1 MVSLFDAAI
10 GHLPFFMASLRQS
23 CNAITRDNAHGARG
37 GEQLLASRTAAD
49 RTLQSEWMRKGAPH
63 MYLISLAA
71 VLVLLAACS
80 SPAATPGASVQPQT
94 VAPVATVEA
103 TLAPDAPCKDCWPL
117 TGKPLKLASA
127 DKRALLVKI
136 DNVPLARP
144 HYGLTQADMIF
155 EILVEGFA
163 TRLAVVFHSQDPQT
177 IGNIRSARLADRSLT
192 PMVRGALVYS
202 GTSAYEMPLIQG
214 DAANGKYVALWADYT
229 SGYSRVTFRP
239 GPYNMFTSAAAMRQA
254 IAAHGADPPQQ
265 IPPWG
270 FLAAADH
277 VSTIA
282 GMTGGVAA
290 TELTIPY
297 REDISLVKY
306 HYDAETRTYARFQNN
321 AGKAV
326 RDVDAVNSQPIAAAN
341 VAIIHTEVWEV
352 PQTVDP
358 AGSHAHDMRLT
369 GTGAATIF
377 RDGLRQEATWSRAS
391 DTDPFIFKNAAG
403 ERILLSP
410 GQT

>member
-1 MVSLFDAAI
+1 
-10 GHLPFFMASLRQS
+10 
-23 CNAITRDNAHGARG
+23 
-37 GEQLLASRTAAD
+37 
-49 RTLQSEWMRKGAPH
+49 MRKGAAH
-63 MYLISLAA
+63 THSFALLA

-80 SPAATPGASVQPQT
+80 SPAATPGASPHTPTAAAVP
-94 VAPVATVEA
+94 TVEP
-103 TLAPDAPCKDCWPL
+103 TLAPDAPCRNCWPL
-117 TGKPLKLASA
+117 TGKPLKLGAA
-127 DKRALLVKI
+127 ERRALLVKI

-144 HYGLTQADMIF
+144 HYGLTQADMVF

-214 DAANGKYVALWADYT
+214 DAANGKYVDLSADYT
-229 SGYSRVTFRP
+229 SGYYRVTFRP

-254 IAAHGADPPQQ
+254 IAAHGADTPQQ
-265 IPPWG
+265 IPAWG
-270 FLAAADH
+270 FLAATDH
-277 VSTIA
+277 AATIA
-282 GMTGGVAA
+282 GMAGAVAA

-306 HYDAETRTYARFQNN
+306 QYDPQTKTYARFQNN

-341 VAIIHTEVWEV
+341 VAIIHTEIWEV
-352 PQTVDP
+352 PQIVDA

-377 RDGLRQEATWSRAS
+377 RDGLRQEATWSRAT
-391 DTDPFIFKNAAG
+391 DTDAFVFKNAAG
-403 ERILLSP
+403 ERILLDQ
-410 GQT
+410 GQTWVHVVPNDWEIPSS

>member
-1 MVSLFDAAI
+1 
-10 GHLPFFMASLRQS
+10 
-23 CNAITRDNAHGARG
+23 
-37 GEQLLASRTAAD
+37 
-49 RTLQSEWMRKGAPH
+49 MRKGAPVARLH
-63 MYLISLAA
+63 VLIA
-71 VLVLLAACS
+71 VLVLVAACS
-80 SPAATPGASVQPQT
+80 SPAATPGTSSQAASPT
-94 VAPVATVEA
+94 ATPVPTVEP

-117 TGKPLKLASA
+117 SGRALKLGAV

-144 HYGLTQADMIF
+144 HYGITQADMVF
-155 EILVEGFA
+155 EILVEGLA

-214 DAANGKYVALWADYT
+214 DAANGRYVDLSADYT
-229 SGYSRVTFRP
+229 SGYYRVTFRP

-254 IAAHGADPPQQ
+254 IAAHGADTPQQ

-306 HYDAETRTYARFQNN
+306 QYDPQTRTYARFQNN
-321 AGKAV
+321 AGKSV
-326 RDVDAVNSQPIAAAN
+326 RDIDGANNQPIAAAN
-341 VAIIHTEVWEV
+341 VVIVHTEIWEV
-352 PQTVDP
+352 PQIVDA

-369 GTGAATIF
+369 GTGSATIF

-391 DTDPFIFKNAAG
+391 DTDAFTFKNSSG
-403 ERILLSP
+403 EKILFDQ
-410 GQT
+410 GQTWVHVVPNDWETPSS